1 MEMTKIRVYGKPG
14 CHQCDECKRKLAQME
29 LPFEFIDVTDWD
41 KRIDG
46 WRDRREESVDFLA
59 AYHMYFPMPLPLVR
73 FGNEDYTN
81 YTGAM
86 KRAKQLVQARRQALT
101 PIASTVIESEL
112 AVA

>member
-1 MEMTKIRVYGKPG
+1 
-14 CHQCDECKRKLAQME
+14 ME
-29 LPFEFIDVTDWD
+29 LPYEFVDVTDWE

-46 WRDRREESVDFLA
+46 WRDNKQETVDFLT
-59 AYHMYFPMPLPLVR
+59 AYYFYYPMPLPLVR

-86 KRAKQLVQARRQALT
+86 KRAKQLVQARRT
-101 PIASTVIESEL
+101 PIQVQPSVEQAEL